1 MRLTPES
8 LQEFARENSY
18 VINMKTFG
26 HINGYPNFAFYYDE
40 KTKKYAIGNT
50 KKFTGTE
57 PFCDEILYSE
67 LPLETWTANYV
78 VVRIDKKYYLCDNEG
93 NCLWEQSNPFII
105 CRNVFVAYTEPYKYF
120 VINKYMKRCEFDR
133 FSSGRSLKVLTT
145 ESGYNI
151 AYLDKLDTEPYP
163 AYLINSEGEKVSFT
177 EKTDEYKLELSKI
190 DCWAVSI
197 KKLKTDGVLRPWD
210 GKSTIYY
217 LDKNFN
223 IAISIYAV
231 LYDIKLIGENSKTYT
246 GGYSILF
253 EAGVNFRKYGN
264 VEVIWYDGK
273 TYFYK
278 TNGEYDVINGNVD
291 NIRFIVDGIL
301 YYDSQ
306 NVYLRDKDGNLK
318 STTRLEAKDIYM
330 LEMLREISIKEN
342 N

>member
-1 MRLTPES
+1 MQLTPES
-8 LQEFARENSY
+8 LQEFTRENSY

-26 HINGYPNFAFYYDE
+26 YINGYPNFAFYYDE

-105 CRNVFVAYTEPYKYF
+105 CRNVFVADTEPYRYF
-120 VINKYMKRCEFDR
+120 VINKYMKRCEFDK

-151 AYLDKLDTEPYP
+151 AYLEKLDAEPYP
-163 AYLINSEGEKVSFT
+163 AYLINSEGEKIKFF
-177 EKTDEYKLELSKI
+177 ENQDEYKLEFSKI

-197 KKLKTDGVLRPWD
+197 KKLKTDGNLRPCD
-210 GKSTIYY
+210 GKTSIFY
-217 LDKNFN
+217 LNKDFN
-223 IAISIYAV
+223 QAFNTRAV
-231 LYDIKLIGENSKTYT
+231 LNDIKLIGENSKTYT

-253 EAGVNFRKYGN
+253 EAEVRFRKYGN
-264 VEVIWYDGK
+264 VEVVWYDGK
-273 TYFYK
+273 TYFFK
-278 TNGEYDVINGNVD
+278 TNGKYDVIDGKII
-291 NIRFIVDGIL
+291 NIRFVVDGIL
-301 YYDSQ
+301 YYDSK
-306 NVYLRDKDGNLK
+306 NVYLRDKDGKLI
-318 STTRLEAKDIYM
+318 STTELDPKEVYM
-330 LEMLREISIKEN
+330 IEMLREISEK
-342 N
+342 

>member
-1 MRLTPES
+1 MATVSLTPES

-26 HINGYPNFAFYYDE
+26 YINGYPNFAFYYDE

-105 CRNVFVAYTEPYKYF
+105 CRNVFVADTEPYRYF
-120 VINKYMKRCEFDR
+120 VINKYMKRCEYDE
-133 FSSGRSLKVLTT
+133 FSSGRSLEILTT

-151 AYLDKLDTEPYP
+151 AYLEKKTESYP
-163 AYLINSEGEKVSFT
+163 AYLINSEGKKIKFFEKQ
-177 EKTDEYKLELSKI
+177 DEYKLEFSKI

-197 KKLKTDGVLRPWD
+197 KKLKTDGAFRLGD
-210 GKSTIYY
+210 GKVSIFY
-217 LDKNFN
+217 LNKDFN
-223 IAISIYAV
+223 LAFDTYAV
-231 LYDIKLIGENSKTYT
+231 LKDIKLIGENSKTYT
-246 GGYSILF
+246 GEYCILF
-253 EAGVNFRKYGN
+253 EAKVRFKKYGN
-264 VEVIWYDGK
+264 VEVIWHDGK

-278 TNGEYDVINGNVD
+278 TNGEYDVIDGEIH
-291 NIRFIVDGIL
+291 NIRFVVDGIV
-301 YYDSQ
+301 YYDSK
-306 NVYLRDKDGNLK
+306 NIYLRDSSGNLISK
-318 STTRLEAKDIYM
+318 TKLEPIDIYM
-330 LEMLREISIKEN
+330 LEMLREISEK
-342 N
+342 